1 MGLIDEIIS
10 KAQKLSKT
18 IVLPE
23 TEDER
28 VLKAT
33 EKILQQGIAKVVL
46 IGEKD
51 TIEKDAANLN
61 VKIDGAQIVNP
72 KEYEKFD
79 AYVDEFV
86 KLREKKGMTKEKAEQ
101 IMGTDPR
108 YFGAM
113 MIHKGD
119 ADGMVAGS
127 NSPTADVLRA
137 SMQVIGP
144 VPGLKTISSCFVMV
158 TPKKEY
164 GKDGILIFADC
175 AVIPDP
181 TAEQL
186 ADIAISSAKT
196 AKAMADIDTPRV
208 ALMSFSTKGSASHA
222 DVDKVTEAVNI
233 LKGKD
238 VDFEFDG
245 ELQADASIVQSVG
258 EKKAPGS
265 GVAGKANVL
274 VFPDLGAGNIGYK
287 LVQRFANAEAYGPI
301 LQGLKKPV
309 NDLSRGCSVD
319 DIVNVTAITAVAGE

>member
-33 EKILQQGIAKVVL
+33 EKILQDGIAKLVL
-46 IGEKD
+46 VGEKE
-51 TIEKDAANLN
+51 TIEKNAANLN
-61 VKIDGAQIVNP
+61 VKIDGAQIINP

-86 KLREKKGMTKEKAEQ
+86 KLREKKGMTKDKAEQ

-113 MIHKGD
+113 MIHMGD

-181 TAEQL
+181 TSEQL

-208 ALMSFSTKGSASHA
+208 SLLSFSTKGSASHA

-233 LKGKD
+233 LKTKD

-245 ELQADASIVQSVG
+245 ELQADASIVPAVG

-309 NDLSRGCSVD
+309 NDLSRGCSVN